1 MEPRNNATINHLI
14 ERARGDSEVTAT
26 ARDKD
31 GNKER
36 ARVSKRWRQ
45 DNLWRQRE
53 RDRERAM
60 AQAMQ
65 QLTMRERER
74 ASDGAVIGRERAC
87 AIADATINHS
97 RERESARAIVRERH

>member
-14 ERARGDSEVTAT
+14 ERARGDSEATAT

-45 DNLWRQRE
+45 DNAKRNNQQL
-53 RDRERAM
+53 ERA
-60 AQAMQ
+60 
-65 QLTMRERER
+65 R
-74 ASDGAVIGRERAC
+74 ASKRC
-87 AIADATINHS
+87 
-97 RERESARAIVRERH
+97 